1 MKKITCLFV
10 LVCFLITLSTSAFAW
25 DDRSHRRPHPGREID
40 LSRISVWQDDNDFRL
55 KTTTYRFN
63 HVFTGTITTDG
74 RFYNIENREL
84 EHGDYVRVD
93 RDRNTIR
100 FRLTGR
106 GVDEI
111 SFKARGGD
119 KVTFNL
125 HKDGHA
131 MNTKEIFIGKNG
143 RHPRDNRFTLRY

>member
-1 MKKITCLFV
+1 MKRITCLLV
-10 LVCFLITLSTSAFAW
+10 LVCFLITLSPSAFAW
-25 DDRSHRRPHPGREID
+25 NDRSEQRPHPVWGTD
-40 LSRISVWQDDNDFRL
+40 LSRVSVWHDDNDFRL
-55 KTTTYRFN
+55 KTTTYRFK
-63 HVFTGTITTDG
+63 HVFTGTINTDG
-74 RFYNIENREL
+74 RFYDIEDREL

-106 GVDEI
+106 GIDEI

-125 HKDGHA
+125 YKDGYE
-131 MNTKEIFIGKNG
+131 MNTEEIFIGKNG